1 MAHQSENIIQNIN
14 TNNRVEVTNELEKL
28 WYRKR
33 VALTGHFTRRKNRL
47 SRLITSTMFGAIDPE
62 EAEKFDYST
71 TTKEQLHKARTELHK
86 SYKKL
91 KHLYDRVKE
100 LNPNN
105 EHQLHTNTNKINL
118 TIQTTENTYDNIEIQ
133 FGTLKYKLIQQQQQ
147 HQPQISEAQFKPVT
161 AHRPNFELMNLA
173 KYNHTNYQRQKH
185 KTGIHKPQTK
195 SNITTKRRTFTEL
208 KRESKCLGCEKYI
221 HKPGTTCPH
230 TSSICRNCGIKVS
243 KHIQSVCA
251 IPKTPKKNTKHT
263 TNYTF
268 AKSPNEKQTM
278 DSESD

>member
-1 MAHQSENIIQNIN
+1 MAHQSENIIRNIN

-28 WYRKR
+28 WYRER
-33 VALTGHFTRRKNRL
+33 VALTGHFTRRKNIL
-47 SRLITSTMFGAIDPE
+47 SRLIISTMFGATDPE
-62 EAEKFDYST
+62 EAERFDYST
-71 TTKEQLHKARTELHK
+71 TTKEQLHKAKTELHK

-173 KYNHTNYQRQKH
+173 KYNHTNYQRQKR
-185 KTGIHKPQTK
+185 KTGIHKLHVK
-195 SNITTKRRTFTEL
+195 
-208 KRESKCLGCEKYI
+208 KYI
-221 HKPGTTCPH
+221 HKPGITCPRK
-230 TSSICRNCGIKVS
+230 SSICRNCGIKVP
-243 KHIQSVCA
+243 KHMQSVYGK
-251 IPKTPKKNTKHT
+251 PKTQNKTSTQSQNDEHTYHT
-263 TNYTF
+263 TYNQNT
-268 AKSPNEKQTM
+268 N
-278 DSESD
+278 

>member
-1 MAHQSENIIQNIN
+1 MAHQSENIIQNVN

-105 EHQLHTNTNKINL
+105 EHQLHTNTKQINL
-118 TIQTTENTYDNIEIQ
+118 TIQTTENTYNNIEIQ
-133 FGTLKYKLIQQQQQ
+133 FGKLKYKLIQQ
-147 HQPQISEAQFKPVT
+147 HKHQISEAQFNPVT
-161 AHRPNFELMNLA
+161 AYRPNFELLNLA
-173 KYNHTNYQRQKH
+173 KYNQAIYQRQKR
-185 KTGIHKPQTK
+185 KTGIHKPQSK
-195 SNITTKRRTFTEL
+195 SNITTKRRIFEL
-208 KRESKCLGCEKYI
+208 KRESQCLGCKKYI
-221 HKPGTTCPH
+221 HKPGIIGPH
-230 TSSICRNCGIKVS
+230 KSSICRNCGIKVS
-243 KHIQSVCA
+243 KHIQSECA
-251 IPKTPKKNTKHT
+251 IPKTPKKNNRHT
-263 TNYTF
+263 TNYTI
-268 AKSPNEKQTM
+268 AKNPNEFS
-278 DSESD
+278 SESD